1 MKKQDDTVRLVAQE
15 IKDLV
20 GYCPSHPRKNHPVM
34 AYAKYLFY
42 NKLYQMGIPGTSGT
56 RFIKPNKP
64 LDGNMS
70 NYYLKGRYIPPNDL
84 TARYG
89 WYIGDKIDDDVKR
102 TPKISG
108 SDELLALFNRMTPD
122 YREKLLNQARTS
134 YRLYK
139 QERIKQLKQLINE
152 KSTEV

>member
-1 MKKQDDTVRLVAQE
+1 MSDDTIRLVAQE

-20 GYCPSHPRKNHPVM
+20 GYCPSHLGKSNPAM

-42 NKLYQMGIPGTSGT
+42 KKLTQMGFSGRAATKFISTSRSVNGS
-56 RFIKPNKP
+56 
-64 LDGNMS
+64 MS
-70 NYYLKGRYIPPNDL
+70 NYYLKGKYNPPVDL
-84 TARYG
+84 TAKYG
-89 WYIGDKIDDDVKR
+89 WYVGDEFDPDFKSTI
-102 TPKISG
+102 KISG